1 MTIIR
6 HGTTAPVV
14 TTRPARVWSASQLYA
29 LIVGA
34 VSIAFGVIALAR
46 LDADFGHLTRGL
58 TTVLGFSA
66 NPLLGLT
73 EIGFGVLLM
82 LAAIGPVI
90 GRGLLALTGAAA
102 LGVGLV
108 VLAGWWNGRLQ
119 RWLAATN
126 RDGWLFVAVGGATV
140 LVALLAPVWA
150 VGGRR
155 AAATTN
161 AEDL

>member
-1 MTIIR
+1 VER
-6 HGTTAPVV
+6 L
-14 TTRPARVWSASQLYA
+14 SQLYA

-34 VSIAFGVIALAR
+34 VSIAFGAIALAR
-46 LDADFGHLTRGL
+46 LEVDFGHLTHGL

-73 EIGFGVLLM
+73 EIGFGVLVM

-102 LGVGLV
+102 LGVGIV
-108 VLAGWWNGRLQ
+108 VLAGWWNSRLQ
-119 RWLAATN
+119 LWLAATN
-126 RDGWLFVAVGGATV
+126 RDGWLFVAAGGTTV
-140 LVALLAPVWA
+140 LMARLAPVWA

-155 AAATTN
+155 AVATS